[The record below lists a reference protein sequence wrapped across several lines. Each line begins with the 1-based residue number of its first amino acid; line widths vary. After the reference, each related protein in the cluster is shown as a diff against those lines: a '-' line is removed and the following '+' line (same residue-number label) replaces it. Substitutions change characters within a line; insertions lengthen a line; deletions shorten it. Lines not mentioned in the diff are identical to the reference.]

1 MNRSAVVPTVLA
13 AALALSLPAAAEHRY
28 SDVTIEERDAKGC
41 AGVHVRFADRATARS
56 EETVTLSRAEAK
68 GLVLEGSRNGG
79 VTVRGADASTFTVTA
94 CKAAAGDDDA
104 SAGAVLSKVALRS
117 SGGRITVEGPPGSA
131 GTGFSS

>member
-1 MNRSAVVPTVLA
+1 MSRAAAVPTVLA
-13 AALALSLPAAAEHRY
+13 AALALSFPAAAEHRY

-41 AGVHVRFADRATARS
+41 AGVHVRFDGRATARS

-104 SAGAVLSKVALRS
+104 SAAAVLSRVALRS
-117 SGGRITVEGPPGSA
+117 WAAALRSRAPRGSA